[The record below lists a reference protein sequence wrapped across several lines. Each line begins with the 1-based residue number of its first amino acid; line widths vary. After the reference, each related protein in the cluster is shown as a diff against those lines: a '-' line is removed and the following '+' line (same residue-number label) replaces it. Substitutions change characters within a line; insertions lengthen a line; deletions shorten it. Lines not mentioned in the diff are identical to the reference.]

1 MDYATSAHQINHQIN
16 RIDRVQS
23 NESIDRPAK
32 MVSFRDM
39 LMHLKRRN
47 ASHEIDLF
55 IRLKI
60 NVIVLFKYWF
70 MNFRRKTRM
79 LKQGREKAEIW
90 TL

>member
-1 MDYATSAHQINHQIN
+1 MDYATFAHLINK
-16 RIDRVQS
+16 IDRVQS

-60 NVIVLFKYWF
+60 NVIFLFTDCR